1 MRAKLNAARQV
12 TLPAEILDQLPLT
25 DAFEI
30 ELGDGVILLKPIVDP
45 STGLERIRDK
55 VRGFGHSEMIVQ
67 EAVTWARS
75 L

>member
-1 MRAKLNAARQV
+1 MRTKLNAAGQV

-45 STGLERIRDK
+45 STGLERIRGK
-55 VRGFGHSEMIVQ
+55 MRGLGHSEMIVQ